1 LDLLKKFA
9 LYLPTLF
16 LLISC
21 SEPPPLAEQSARSVV
36 VHVVESNTSQS
47 VPIYA
52 GLLRAKQRSNLSFLQ
67 SGEVVEVNK
76 ELGQSFRKGE
86 VLARI
91 NNIELALSVDER
103 KANLLDAQTEL
114 TYAQLN
120 YDRLFTLKESGAISN
135 NDIDTAIAR
144 LNSAKARVEAYEAAV
159 GQVQKRL
166 SETIL
171 IAPYDGQVVE
181 RLIEPSQSVGAG
193 QAVYRV
199 TGDEGGFEAIVN
211 VPVSALAFFVT
222 GLQTSLLIRPNAVEK
237 ITTVVEVGNAAGL
250 SGLYPILLDIE
261 DSEGLR
267 PGLRVEVQGQVNNL
281 AKQSIVIPLSAYQV
295 DDVSQ
300 GSVFI
305 VDITSGI
312 VSKQLVIL
320 GEITDAGI
328 EVVKGLKVGD
338 VIVARGQ
345 SMLRDGDKVI
355 PLGLG
360 VRRFNE

>member
-1 LDLLKKFA
+1 LKKLA
-9 LYLPTLF
+9 LCLSLLF
-16 LLISC
+16 VFIGC
-21 SEPPPLAEQSARSVV
+21 SDPPPMVEQSPRSVV
-36 VHVVESNTSQS
+36 VHVVESNTNQS

-52 GLLRAKQRSNLSFLQ
+52 GLLRAKQRSDLSFLQ
-67 SGEVVEVNK
+67 SGQVIEVNK
-76 ELGQSFRKGE
+76 ELGQSFRQGE
-86 VLARI
+86 VLAKI
-91 NNIELALSVDER
+91 NNTELALSVDER
-103 KANLLDAQTEL
+103 KANLLDAQTEQ

-120 YDRLFTLKESGAISN
+120 YDRLFTLQASGAISD
-135 NDIDTAIAR
+135 NDIDSAIAR
-144 LNSAKARVEAYEAAV
+144 LNSAQARVEAYEAAV

-171 IAPYDGQVVE
+171 VAPYDGQVVE

-222 GLQTSLLIRPNAVEK
+222 GLQTSLLIRPNALEK
-237 ITTVVEVGNAAGL
+237 IATVFEVGNAAGL
-250 SGLYPILLDIE
+250 SGLYPILLNIE
-261 DSEGLR
+261 DSAGLR

-295 DDVSQ
+295 DEAEQ

-305 VDITSGI
+305 VNITSGI
-312 VSKQLVIL
+312 VSKQQVFL
-320 GEITDAGI
+320 GEVTDAGI

-338 VIVARGQ
+338 IIVARGQ
-345 SMLRDGDKVI
+345 SMLRDGDKVT

-360 VRRFNE
+360 VGRFNE